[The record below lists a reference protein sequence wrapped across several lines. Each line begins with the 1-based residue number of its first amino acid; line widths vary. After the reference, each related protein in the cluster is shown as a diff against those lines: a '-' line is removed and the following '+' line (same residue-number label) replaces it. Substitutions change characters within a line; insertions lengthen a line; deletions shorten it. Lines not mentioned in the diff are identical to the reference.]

1 MRKLD
6 KGKPI
11 QAFVDFVRKNNPTDW
26 EEAKG
31 VSREWREH
39 ILNLEQH
46 GLSGYTESPITLD
59 DSHIDHFRKQSLFN
73 KLVFNWDN
81 YIVDSKDEAYGAKFK
96 DNFIVTREEN
106 DKLINPVTEDA
117 SRFFKYEI
125 NGKIEVADG
134 LSKEDAHRAV
144 FTRDAFNLNE
154 GSLVE
159 RRRVIMSVIL
169 DSFGDLNEDE
179 IKDALR
185 DLGFTSV
192 VEQLLQERNIKE
204 AGNDEEK

>member
-6 KGKPI
+6 KGEPL
-11 QAFVDFVRKNNPTDW
+11 QAFVDFVRKNNPTSW
-26 EEAKG
+26 EEVRG

-39 ILNLEQH
+39 ILNQEQH

-59 DSHIDHFRKQSLFN
+59 GSHIDHFRKQSLFN
-73 KLVFNWDN
+73 QFVFDWDN

-96 DNFIVTREEN
+96 DNFIGTCEDN
-106 DKLINPVTEDA
+106 DRLINPVAEDA

-134 LSKEDAHRAV
+134 LSKEDADRAL

-159 RRRVIMSVIL
+159 RRRVIMSMIL
-169 DSFGDLNEDE
+169 DSFGDLTVDE
-179 IKDALR
+179 IKDALKS
-185 DLGFTSV
+185 LGFTSV
-192 VEQLLQERNIKE
+192 VEQLLQERNKKE
-204 AGNDEEK
+204 AGDDEKK